1 MSLRPRSVRLRLA
14 LAFAGAL
21 AARHNEPVAFVRIG
35 RETPSGELSIPALR

>member
-1 MSLRPRSVRLRLA
+1 MPGLAKARLML
-14 LAFAGAL
+14 GAL